1 VDDPQDL
8 VEGLSLLSDA
18 LDDPATDLQAILDV
32 LTDDLAAAVP
42 GYLGLTMAVQAADNP
57 VVVTTLDIDDNT
69 DVTATLMLPLLP
81 LAGITGSVIFYS
93 RIAGAF
99 LSLVLDA
106 AWIFNVGVSAALDG
120 HLPTTT
126 TTATATTPARA
137 GRVGIHG
144 LTAQCAVNQAI
155 GVLITDGFTVP
166 AARAELRRRATRNGQ
181 TLSEAADQLMRDL
194 GDPHDDGGKT
204 ERP

>member
-93 RIAGAF
+93 RIASAF

-106 AWIFNVGVSAALDG
+106 GWIFNLGGSAALDG

-126 TTATATTPARA
+126 TPARA
-137 GRVGIHG
+137 GPAGIRG